1 MAIHKKVPN
10 PHGGAPIDVTVPT
23 FSYQN
28 TGLADLI
35 VAAWQ
40 NGRFAQGGVDVP
52 NLGDALV
59 GPPGGIARDA
69 SGKPTQAA
77 RDTAKAAV
85 NFFADMD
92 LNSVVV
98 ITEAEHDLNYTTTD
112 LDEVTFVLPRS
123 SRVIPAAVSGSP
135 SASDLLETA
144 KCLMACTP
152 NGI

>member
-23 FSYQN
+23 FSFEN
-28 TGLADLI
+28 SGLADLI

-40 NGRFAQGGVDVP
+40 NGPFAQGGVNVP

-59 GPPGGIARDA
+59 GPGSRDA
-69 SGKPTQAA
+69 SGKPTQGA
-77 RDTAKAAV
+77 RDAAKAAV
-85 NFFADMD
+85 NFFANMD

-98 ITEAEHDLNYTTTD
+98 ITEAEHDLNYTTID

-123 SRVIPAAVSGSP
+123 SRVIPAAVGGSP